1 MKEIEKI
8 DNDSRMYTYKEAPP
22 RVWEGANT
30 IFVDFGY
37 VRSCSSKLG
46 MTLTNRQG

>member
-22 RVWEGANT
+22 RVWEGANM

-37 VRSCSSKLG
+37 VRHTQASLA
-46 MTLTNRQG
+46 